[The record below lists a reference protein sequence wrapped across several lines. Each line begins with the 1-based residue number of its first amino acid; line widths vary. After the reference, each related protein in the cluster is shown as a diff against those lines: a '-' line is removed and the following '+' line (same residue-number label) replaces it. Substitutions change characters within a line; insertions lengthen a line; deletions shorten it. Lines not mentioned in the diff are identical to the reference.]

1 LDPLPPIY
9 FSPPPPS
16 PQPPY
21 PPPLPKPS
29 PSPPPTPALCLAPP
43 DLISQHL
50 HLWQA
55 KRCDYSKGFRSLLK
69 DVLLSRIG
77 KDIVGGMVK
86 QARAKIEP
94 KEETEL
100 LDNESMSL
108 KLNEMQNKLVKQEMQ
123 NMLLKQKN
131 ELKDQIIEAQKQEI
145 EQLQTANAALVMQD
159 PYTKPAVNLSDFK
172 DDLSEVG
179 TPDLSDWPLSRP
191 PSPTPSMKSQGAK
204 TLAYGI

>member
-1 LDPLPPIY
+1 M
-9 FSPPPPS
+9 
-16 PQPPY
+16 
-21 PPPLPKPS
+21 
-29 PSPPPTPALCLAPP
+29 
-43 DLISQHL
+43 
-50 HLWQA
+50 
-55 KRCDYSKGFRSLLK
+55 K

-145 EQLQTANAALVMQD
+145 EQLQTVNAALVMQD
-159 PYTKPAVNLSDFK
+159 PYMKPAVNLSDFK